1 MEVSVLPKPKKVQVM
16 KYTKM
21 FEPTVAAYRTDVKVV
36 LVPLSA
42 EQKHGRPVSWLY
54 SVEKQKKLPRLIC
67 AGFF

>member
-21 FEPTVAAYRTDVKVV
+21 FDPTVAAYRTDVKVV

-42 EQKHGRPVSWLY
+42 EQKHGRPVST
-54 SVEKQKKLPRLIC
+54 VGNIRTEKLRNFPD
-67 AGFF
+67 

>member
-42 EQKHGRPVSWLY
+42 EQKHGRPVSWQY
-54 SVEKQKKLPRLIC
+54 SD
-67 AGFF
+67 